1 MASTYSSTLR
11 LELQATGENRGA
23 WGTRANT
30 DFQLVDE
37 ALAGLKTIVM
47 SDANKTL
54 TASNALT
61 DEARPMFLKFTG
73 TLTANRT
80 ITIPT
85 VSKLYFMQNATT
97 GGFTLTITTGGSTV
111 ATIQPSGSP
120 GTQWKLIYTDA
131 VSVWSND
138 SLATASS
145 SSQRWNIQP
154 SISATGIMEVGST
167 LDFHNTNT
175 DTNDFNVRLSTGD
188 TLTDLYVVPQGG
200 VGRKVWNAGNMG
212 PASGLNADLLDGYHA
227 SDIQFVDAPSNGKY
241 YVRRNGAWI
250 AIDAPWTIDSN
261 GDVIL
266 NFGAG
271 IKVRIRT
278 DGFIRTASDVQ
289 IYSSTVVSGG

>member
-30 DFQLVDE
+30 DFTLVDE
-37 ALAGLKTIVM
+37 AIAGLKTIAM

-54 TASNALT
+54 TASNALS

-97 GGFTLTITTGGSTV
+97 GGFTLTITTGG
-111 ATIQPSGSP
+111 ATSAAIQPSGSP

-154 SISATGIMEVGST
+154 SISATGIMEVGTS

-175 DTNDFNVRLSTGD
+175 DTNDFNVRLETGN
-188 TLTDLYVVPQGG
+188 TTTDLYVTPQGST
-200 VGRKVWNAGNMG
+200 GRKIWNAGNMG
-212 PASGLNADLLDGYHA
+212 HGSGLDADMLDGKHA
-227 SDIQFVDAPSNGKY
+227 SEIQFVDATADGKY
-241 YVRRNGAWI
+241 YVRRNNAWV
-250 AIDAPWTIDSN
+250 AIDAPWSIDPGT
-261 GDVIL
+261 GDIL
-266 NFGAG
+266 LKFGG
-271 IKVRIRT
+271 TTMIRIKPSGLILTKDDIEV
-278 DGFIRTASDVQ
+278 F
-289 IYSSTVVSGG
+289 STSV

>member
-30 DFQLVDE
+30 DFTLVDE
-37 ALAGLKTIVM
+37 AIAGLKTIAM

-54 TASNALT
+54 TASNALS

-97 GGFTLTITTGGSTV
+97 GGFTLTITTGG
-111 ATIQPSGSP
+111 ATSAVIQPSGSP

-154 SISATGIMEVGST
+154 SISATGIMEVGTS

-175 DTNDFNVRLSTGD
+175 DTNDFNVRLETGN
-188 TLTDLYVVPQGG
+188 TTTDLYVTPQGST
-200 VGRKVWNAGNMG
+200 GRKIWNAGNMG
-212 PASGLNADLLDGYHA
+212 SGSGLDADMLDGKHA
-227 SDIQFVDAPSNGKY
+227 SEIQFVDAAADGKY
-241 YVRRNGAWI
+241 YVRRNNAWV
-250 AIDAPWTIDSN
+250 AIDAPWSIDPVT
-261 GDVIL
+261 GDIL
-266 NFGAG
+266 LKFGG
-271 IKVRIRT
+271 TTMIRIK
-278 DGFIRTASDVQ
+278 
-289 IYSSTVVSGG
+289 SSGLILTKDDIEVFSTSV